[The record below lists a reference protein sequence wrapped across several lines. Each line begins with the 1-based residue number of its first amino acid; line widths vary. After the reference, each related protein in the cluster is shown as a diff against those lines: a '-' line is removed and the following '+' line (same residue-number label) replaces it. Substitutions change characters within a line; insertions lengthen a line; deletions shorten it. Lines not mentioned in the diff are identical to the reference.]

1 MSHKVSEFF
10 SLFCLLIVLIRLY
23 LYLPGFVYHLFV
35 AFGTSNAFSVGL
47 YKQQGFPDS
56 SVGKESTCNAGDPG
70 SIPGLRRSTG
80 EVIGYPLQ
88 YSWASNG
95 QCRRP
100 GWIPGLGRSS
110 GEGKGYPLQYSGLE
124 NSMDCIVHGVTK
136 SQTPLNNFHLL
147 TSL

>member
-1 MSHKVSEFF
+1 MEDRTEDLSPKRGLSDNSEK
-10 SLFCLLIVLIRLY
+10 LFRRSKRGASICKSF
-23 LYLPGFVYHLFV
+23 PG
-35 AFGTSNAFSVGL
+35 GS
-47 YKQQGFPDS
+47 D
-56 SVGKESTCNAGDPG
+56 GKESAYNTGDPG
-70 SIPGLRRSTG
+70 SIPGLGRSAG

-88 YSWASNG
+88 YSWGSNG

-136 SQTPLNNFHLL
+136 SGTPLSDFHLL